1 MNDGRPG
8 RVLVI
13 GVGNRF
19 RGDDA
24 AGPAVAEGLDS
35 EGIDAIEH
43 AGDGMQLMALWDGAD
58 RVIIVDAMRGG
69 LAPGTIQRFDAVQE
83 RLDETAFTHFSHEIG
98 VAAGVELARA
108 LGRLPSRL
116 IVYGIEGR
124 SFGLGKA
131 LSPDVARAVKE
142 TVRRIVAEFENQADP
157 AGL

>member
-69 LAPGTIQRFDAVQE
+69 LAPGTIQRFDAVLE
-83 RLDETAFTHFSHEIG
+83 RLDETTFTHFSHEIG
-98 VAAGVELARA
+98 VAAGVELART

-124 SFGLGKA
+124 SFGLGDA

-142 TVRRIVAEFENQADP
+142 TVRRIVAEFENQADS
-157 AGL
+157 AEL